1 MDLSNNQLIMRDMI
15 EEEFEDQSE
24 YSDRGAFFE
33 YLVASKLMSAYD
45 LDNDEITA
53 GLTGGSQDGGC
64 DAIYIF
70 CNDLLLNEDSDLGKS
85 IQRNAKVEIF
95 IIQTKLEKSFKED
108 AFLRWKDLCND
119 LLVFGNDLTSFT
131 SKYTVSILSF
141 FKIIR
146 AIIKVCAQKGATA
159 TAHFVYV
166 ANAPGASDGVRR
178 QASDLKTDAEK
189 VVGSSYFNA
198 DVLLV
203 GAQELLQRWNPP
215 SEASLML
222 RFASSYSIVPQRSD
236 CIGLVTLSD
245 YYTFLTNE
253 EGKLRAYL
261 FEANIRDYEGSVAV
275 NKAIRATLENPGHE
289 DFWWLNNGVTIL
301 AAEVTQA
308 AGGEFKLVEPRI
320 VNGLQ
325 TTYEIFSYMDARES
339 KKPDSRSVLVRIIV
353 PDSDETRSKV
363 IMATNSQTNVKK
375 TSLRATDPIHLQIE
389 LYLKPKGLYYERRK
403 NYYKNQGKKPE
414 EIVSISFLAQCLMS
428 TILMS
433 PDQARAR
440 PSTLLAD
447 DNKYKKLFNPK
458 ANIEAFYRVARL
470 GKTIVLRLSKVKP
483 GYTRAQV
490 TDLRFYVLMGVAQR
504 ISRKFEL
511 SFNDLASMDV
521 ELATDE
527 LIGEVADMVMEVY
540 ERFGGNSNV
549 AKAAYL
555 PNEVAKAVSMADN
568 MYAGQ

>member
-1 MDLSNNQLIMRDMI
+1 MDLSNSQLIVRDMI
-15 EEEFEDQSE
+15 EQEFGEQSE
-24 YSDRGAFFE
+24 YPDKGAFFE
-33 YLVASKLMSAYD
+33 YIVASKLMSSYD
-45 LDNDEITA
+45 LDNDEVTA
-53 GLTGGSQDGGC
+53 GLTGGPQDGGC

-70 CNDLLLNEDSDLGKS
+70 CNDLLLNEDSDLVKS

-95 IIQTKLEKSFKED
+95 IIQTKFEKSFKED

-119 LLVFGNDLTSFT
+119 LLVFGNDLAGFS

-141 FKIIR
+141 FRTIR
-146 AIIKVCAQKGATA
+146 SIIKICARKGATA
-159 TAHFVYV
+159 TARFVYV
-166 ANAPGASDGVRR
+166 ANAPEASDGVKR
-178 QASDLKTDAEK
+178 QASGLKTAAEK

-198 DVLLV
+198 DTVLI
-203 GAQELLQRWNPP
+203 GAQELLRRWNPP

-222 RFASSYSIVPQRSD
+222 RFANSYSIVPQRSD

-245 YYTFLTNE
+245 YYNFLVNE
-253 EGKLRAYL
+253 EGKLRSYL
-261 FEANIRDYEGSVAV
+261 FEANIRDYEGNVAV

-301 AAEVTQA
+301 ATEVTQA

-325 TTYEIFSYMDARES
+325 TTYEIYSYMDARES
-339 KKPDSRSVLVRIIV
+339 ENPDSRNVLVRIIV

-389 LYLKPKGLYYERRK
+389 LYLKSKGLYYERRK

-414 EIVSISFLAQCLMS
+414 EIISISFLAQCLMS

-433 PDQARAR
+433 PNQARAR

-447 DNKYKKLFNPK
+447 DSKYEKLFDSK

-483 GYTRAQV
+483 NYTRAQV

-504 ISRKFEL
+504 INRKLQL

-521 ELATDE
+521 ELANNE
-527 LIGEVADMVMEVY
+527 LIGEVADAAMAVY

-549 AKAAYL
+549 AKSAQL
-555 PNEVAKAVSMADN
+555 PSEVAKAVSLADN
-568 MYAGQ
+568 MYAEQ